1 MSFGTA
7 PPNQTDREGF
17 RIAAVDPEDVVTAP
31 RSGPPFWRISR
42 REAYGHC
49 RLAVVLL
56 WTAAVVLYLTPGAR
70 TLLDGLKGGD
80 FIQFYTQGTIVRDG
94 DTWRLS
100 DADGLYARQVDLVPA
115 SAPERYLPVYP
126 PHTGIFFQPFA
137 AMSYGQAVTLWACVL
152 ILAYFG
158 IVWYAS
164 RTLRRQLQD
173 DRLVIAAAAA
183 FPAFWSLVLHG
194 QTTVFPLC
202 AFAGAWVALEARWP
216 FAAGLSL
223 SLLSV
228 KPQFGFLLPVI
239 ALTGREGVVIAFGAV
254 VGVGVQALV
263 TGWAL
268 GMPTLW
274 AYGDVIQRL
283 GTYGDLL
290 EPRPWQTHSLR
301 TLTKLFPLPVAHGL
315 WIALVAMLSM
325 VLWAIWRSD
334 AAARLKV
341 GALVT
346 IVVLAN
352 PHLFAYDATLMVLPL
367 IWICEHYAV
376 HDPANAHRAGMLTYG
391 LCLFVLVPTAAV
403 IGLQVSVLF
412 MAWLLVELVYAC
424 RPTLLVEKA
433 WA

>member
-1 MSFGTA
+1 VLK
-7 PPNQTDREGF
+7 DRSS
-17 RIAAVDPEDVVTAP
+17 DCDVVT
-31 RSGPPFWRISR
+31 PPKSVPGFWRISR

-49 RLAVVLL
+49 RLAAVLM
-56 WTAAVVLYLTPGAR
+56 WTAALVLYFTPGAR

-80 FIQFYTQGTIVRDG
+80 FIQFYTQGAIVRDG
-94 DTWRLS
+94 ETWRLS
-100 DADGLYARQVDLVPA
+100 DADGLYARQVALVPA

-126 PHTGIFFQPFA
+126 PHTGIFFRPFA
-137 AMSYGQAVTLWACVL
+137 AMPYGWAVSLWACVL

-158 IVWYAS
+158 IVWSAS

-173 DRLVIAAAAA
+173 DRLVMVAAAA

-194 QTTVFPLC
+194 QSTLFPLC
-202 AFAGAWVALEARWP
+202 AFTGAWVALEARWP

-239 ALTGREGVVIAFGAV
+239 ALTGREGVVIAAGAL
-254 VGVGVQALV
+254 VGVGVQAVV
-263 TGWAL
+263 TGGLL
-268 GMPTLW
+268 GMPALW

-290 EPRPWQTHSLR
+290 EPRPWQTHSLH
-301 TLTKLFPLPVAHGL
+301 TLTKLFPSPAGQGL
-315 WIALVAMLSM
+315 WIALVALLS
-325 VLWAIWRSD
+325 VLLWLMWRS
-334 AAARLKV
+334 AAAPRLKV

-352 PHLFAYDATLMVLPL
+352 PHLFAYDATLLVLPL
-367 IWICEHYAV
+367 IWICEHYVV
-376 HDPANAHRAGMLTYG
+376 HDPANAHRAGTLTYG
-391 LCLFVLVPTAAV
+391 LCLFVLAPTAAV
-403 IGLQVSVLF
+403 IRLQISVLF
-412 MAWLLVELVYAC
+412 MMWLLAELVYAC
-424 RPTLLVEKA
+424 QPTALAERR

>member
-1 MSFGTA
+1 M
-7 PPNQTDREGF
+7 
-17 RIAAVDPEDVVTAP
+17 
-31 RSGPPFWRISR
+31 
-42 REAYGHC
+42 
-49 RLAVVLL
+49 LL
-56 WTAAVVLYLTPGAR
+56 WTATVLLYLTPGAR
-70 TLLDGLKGGD
+70 TRLDGLKGGD

-94 DTWRLS
+94 DTWRLA
-100 DADGLYARQVDLVPA
+100 DAEGLYARQVALVPA
-115 SAPERYLPVYP
+115 STRERYLPVYP
-126 PHTGIFFQPFA
+126 PHTGLFFRPFA
-137 AMSYGQAVTLWACVL
+137 AMSYEQAVVLWACVL

-164 RTLRRQLQD
+164 RTLRRQLKD
-173 DRLVIAAAAA
+173 HRLVIAAAAA

-202 AFAGAWVALEARWP
+202 AFAGSWVALEARWP

-239 ALTGREGVVIAFGAV
+239 ALTGRDGVVIAFGAV
-254 VGVGVQALV
+254 LGVGVQALV
-263 TGWAL
+263 TGWTL

-301 TLTKLFPLPVAHGL
+301 TVTKLFPPPIAQGL
-315 WIALVAMLSM
+315 WIALVAILSI

-334 AAARLKV
+334 AAPRLKV

-352 PHLFAYDATLMVLPL
+352 PHLFAYDATLLVLPL

-376 HDPANAHRAGMLTYG
+376 HSPANAHRAGTLTYG

-403 IGLQVSVLF
+403 IGLQISVLF
-412 MAWLLVELVYAC
+412 MVWLLAELVQAC
-424 RPTLLVEKA
+424 RPIALVEKG